1 MQDYSDAEDT
11 DVEFDPREIYE
22 EYLGTVPQET
32 LKVLAVMMMDC
43 FTARFS
49 LTTVAA
55 AKESG
60 MLFNVNEKTERNW
73 RNEFY
78 NNNGSF
84 HESKRGKHTRPF
96 VIDNEECRS
105 KAAQWVC
112 SNASVKGK
120 PNMTA
125 LKFCNCVNTDLLP
138 NADLSPILPQS
149 ITERTAVMWLHEL
162 GFRSEKHKKAYILMD
177 MNGRIFDLAFS
188 ISAYRASVE

>member
-60 MLFNVNEKTERNW
+60 MLFNVNEKTKRNW

-84 HESKRGKHTRPF
+84 HESKRGKHT
-96 VIDNEECRS
+96 
-105 KAAQWVC
+105 
-112 SNASVKGK
+112 
-120 PNMTA
+120 
-125 LKFCNCVNTDLLP
+125 
-138 NADLSPILPQS
+138 
-149 ITERTAVMWLHEL
+149 
-162 GFRSEKHKKAYILMD
+162 
-177 MNGRIFDLAFS
+177 
-188 ISAYRASVE
+188 